1 MPAHADARIRTE
13 ETTLL
18 RSMPAWTSELK
29 ERPLLR
35 SRPATALRSTR
46 AMLAPV
52 LGRSGDPS
60 EEPKP
65 DPISNSAVKLPSAH
79 GTVSQDTGESVIA
92 GPAKNRIRTQ
102 NPLYSSSRKPCPSR
116 GFFRF
121 SAHRVSQSAVGPASF
136 HNSERTSL
144 LRAALVVAAL
154 ACKHEIVRA

>member
-1 MPAHADARIRTE
+1 MPAHADARIRTSA
-13 ETTLL
+13 TKDLCCD
-18 RSMPAWTSELK
+18 PGPQ
-29 ERPLLR
+29 RPCDPQQI
-35 SRPATALRSTR
+35 SAAIQAPATALRSTR

-92 GPAKNRIRTQ
+92 GPAKNRTY
-102 NPLYSSSRKPCPSR
+102 PLYNSSRKPRPSR
-116 GFFRF
+116 GFSRF
-121 SAHRVSQSAVGPASF
+121 CAHRVSRSAVGRASF

-144 LRAALVVAAL
+144 HRAALVVAAL
-154 ACKHEIVRA
+154 ACEHEIVCE